1 MPSMT
6 VSSTS
11 ARFRQDITIGNF
23 HLTADEPLAAGG
35 EGTGPAPFDFILA
48 GLGACKA
55 MTVKMYA
62 ERKGWPLTHVSVEL
76 IHQTV
81 SDRHQMLAQLHLE
94 GDLSAEQ
101 RQRLL
106 EIADKCPVHRLLTS
120 DIEIQTSLASA

>member
-1 MPSMT
+1 MSSVK

-11 ARFRQDITIGNF
+11 ARFRQNITIANF

-35 EGTGPAPFDFILA
+35 DETGPVPFEFILA

-62 ERKGWPLTHVSVEL
+62 ERKSWPLTHVSVEL
-76 IHQTV
+76 IHQTIG
-81 SDRHQMLAQLHLE
+81 DLHQILVQMHLE
-94 GDLSAEQ
+94 GDLNESQ

-106 EIADKCPVHRLLTS
+106 EIADRCPVHRLLTS
-120 DIEIQTSLASA
+120 DIEIRTSLI